1 MPDRGKPG
9 RGNPVSASAFAWAN
23 AHTYRTGAAPWP
35 DGYPAESATYFSPED
50 GPGIHRLIVDL
61 INVARH
67 SVVLNIYGYDD
78 DDADAALHEKTADP
92 NVYFQMNLDSS
103 QAGGVHERAL
113 LAKWNHQSV
122 GTSIAIGRSAKH
134 AISHLKVMIVDGL
147 YVVSGSTNWSLS
159 GEQQQD
165 NQLTV
170 TQNAVLAAQYR
181 SILDVNHTEMLKQM
195 SAAAAKSK

>member
-1 MPDRGKPG
+1 MPDQGLPG
-9 RGNPVSASAFAWAN
+9 GGDAVQGFAWEN
-23 AHTYRTGAAPWP
+23 AHTYRTGATPWP
-35 DGYPAESATYFSPED
+35 AGYPEDSATYFSPED

-61 INVARH
+61 INAARH
-67 SVVLNIYGYDD
+67 SVVLNMYGYDD
-78 DDADAALHEKTADP
+78 DDADAALHAKTADP
-92 NVYFQMNLDSS
+92 SVYFQMNLDSS

-113 LAKWNHQSV
+113 LAKWNHDAV

-181 SILDVNHTEMLKQM
+181 SILDINHTEMLKQM
-195 SAAAAKSK
+195 AAAPAK